1 MNIILW
7 ILQILLALLFIF
19 AGAMKLIM
27 SGETLA
33 QQMASSNSV
42 VLPIAFIRFIG
53 VVEVLGG
60 LGLVLPGLLKIRRLL
75 TPLAALGLSIVMIG
89 AVVTTIMGPGVG
101 YAVFPVIILLLC
113 VFVAYGR
120 RGWR

>member
-7 ILQILLALLFIF
+7 IVQILLALLFIF
-19 AGAMKLIM
+19 AGATKLIM

-33 QQMASSNSV
+33 QQMASSNSLV
-42 VLPIAFIRFIG
+42 MPIAFIRFIG

-60 LGLVLPGLLKIRRLL
+60 LGLVLPGLLKIRRVL

-89 AVVTTIMGPGVG
+89 AVVTTIMGPGLG
-101 YAVFPVIILLLC
+101 GAVFPAITLLLC

-120 RGWR
+120 RDWR